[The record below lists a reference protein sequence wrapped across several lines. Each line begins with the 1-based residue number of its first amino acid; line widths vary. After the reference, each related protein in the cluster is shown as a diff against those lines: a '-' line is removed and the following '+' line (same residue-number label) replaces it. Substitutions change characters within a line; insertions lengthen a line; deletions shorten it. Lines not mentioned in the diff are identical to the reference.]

1 MDTSKTSSIKS
12 LLLQAWRERWTDVR
26 WGINIKNVLPRGV
39 SGDVYDLADCIL
51 QEALVGPG
59 PNNLFLSYL
68 THCLSAQVVSY
79 GAVLSSIGRFQ
90 SFFKPPCILSLLQ
103 LLYSIQAKIT
113 CHGNEEE
120 CIALCKAIVG
130 VTHWLYLCMCHSIGK
145 IVELKQSTEHGLI
158 LEKACE
164 SLSFFSESTFLKALL
179 YIGKHE
185 EPTVYSQL
193 VQKQQELETKL
204 SQSQSFSIPKDT
216 LEGAL
221 NLVRLVD
228 DMPKISLSSCVSG
241 RVPKQPLV
249 CSLNANVAIEA
260 VLNPASDIQGTVDH
274 LLLMKK
280 LLNLSSAEL
289 YCEIIRAG
297 FMGLANG
304 SNEDLKW
311 AAFTFLKVPQ
321 LLLKIHSARKDD
333 RQWEEELEAGLMQ
346 LLNYSPLLDLTDS
359 KCHCD
364 CLQYLLNEL
373 QKAELLTET
382 QAKALMHRRQTNT
395 QKQNLQRPDQQTP
408 QAGATLI
415 LRAEPTVTSILKT
428 LDSDYSKNQEGLLG
442 ILCHIISGKSFE
454 LILSAAAA
462 TGKLSSFVKKLIK
475 FNEYNK
481 QSSGEA
487 TKNAQTRALLFDI
500 TFLMLCHIAQ
510 HYGIHSMTFSEE
522 TRDSFFA
529 AWVPECLAEGGRY
542 NCPDKMLAG
551 CDPAK
556 VDLLLEQFM
565 SNSPDFKSNQAKWH
579 EVCVN
584 VPMAI
589 KEILIAWE
597 HGAISTDTVKMILDN
612 VKSRMC
618 CLPVCISAWL
628 CSYITVL
635 HHEERLKPMNMLQQF
650 MTPLASD
657 TVVSTEPGGERSGAQ
672 EQSLQQNPSYKE
684 RSTLMANIIKK
695 MMYDLHPPQHI
706 QVISHSLT
714 AKTPLWE
721 VMDQVFSV
729 AHSRGWIDW
738 RAIHSLDTLMC
749 VGGPQWFSDT
759 LVRQALKHDHLE
771 DLHRAIDLSF
781 GLFHVDIEQCA
792 LALLTQVLPNYLL
805 WETRQ
810 DFLTEPRGSALAR
823 LVVLSTFAALQA
835 RTNSPTLGMQ
845 RGGRKRPYWD
855 MELEEAMDESKR
867 MRPSKIRRGLNDSE
881 LLDDTPFA
889 LQCHSEENYRS
900 LDPLSKAV
908 ADTMRLLMAIASDSV
923 ISQRSVFPLLL
934 FEQVV
939 LCAGEEAHRVLQ
951 FAPLGLVPQLVR
963 SMPLLMSH
971 QLILALSSLQTSRAR
986 KVTARA
992 TCQLQIA
999 RSLNTTHLT

>member
-145 IVELKQSTEHGLI
+145 IVELKQSAEHGLI

-185 EPTVYSQL
+185 EPAVYAQL

-204 SQSQSFSIPKDT
+204 SQSQGFSIPKDT

-228 DMPKISLSSCVSG
+228 DMPKISASSCVSG

-260 VLNPASDIQGTVDH
+260 VLNPASDIQSTVDH

-280 LLNLSSAEL
+280 LLNLTSAEL

-297 FMGLANG
+297 FMGLAN
-304 SNEDLKW
+304 SSSEDLKW

-373 QKAELLTET
+373 QKVELLTET
-382 QAKALMHRRQTNT
+382 QAKALVHRRQTNT
-395 QKQNLQRPDQQTP
+395 QKQNLPRPDQQTS
-408 QAGATLI
+408 QALI

-428 LDSDYSKNQEGLLG
+428 LDSDYSKNQDGLLG

-481 QSSGEA
+481 Q
-487 TKNAQTRALLFDI
+487 
-500 TFLMLCHIAQ
+500 
-510 HYGIHSMTFSEE
+510 
-522 TRDSFFA
+522 
-529 AWVPECLAEGGRY
+529 
-542 NCPDKMLAG
+542 
-551 CDPAK
+551 
-556 VDLLLEQFM
+556 
-565 SNSPDFKSNQAKWH
+565 
-579 EVCVN
+579 
-584 VPMAI
+584 
-589 KEILIAWE
+589 
-597 HGAISTDTVKMILDN
+597 
-612 VKSRMC
+612 
-618 CLPVCISAWL
+618 
-628 CSYITVL
+628 
-635 HHEERLKPMNMLQQF
+635 
-650 MTPLASD
+650 
-657 TVVSTEPGGERSGAQ
+657 
-672 EQSLQQNPSYKE
+672 
-684 RSTLMANIIKK
+684 
-695 MMYDLHPPQHI
+695 
-706 QVISHSLT
+706 
-714 AKTPLWE
+714 
-721 VMDQVFSV
+721 
-729 AHSRGWIDW
+729 
-738 RAIHSLDTLMC
+738 
-749 VGGPQWFSDT
+749 WFSDT

-781 GLFHVDIEQCA
+781 GLFHIDIEQCA

-934 FEQVV
+934 FEQIV

-999 RSLNTTHLT
+999 RSLSSTHLT

>member
-145 IVELKQSTEHGLI
+145 IVELKQSAEHGLI

-185 EPTVYSQL
+185 EPAVYAQL

-204 SQSQSFSIPKDT
+204 SQSQGFSIPKDT

-228 DMPKISLSSCVSG
+228 DMPKISATSCVSG

-260 VLNPASDIQGTVDH
+260 VLNPASDIQSTVDH

-280 LLNLSSAEL
+280 LLNLTSAEL

-297 FMGLANG
+297 FMGLAN
-304 SNEDLKW
+304 SSSEDLKW

-373 QKAELLTET
+373 QKVELLTET
-382 QAKALMHRRQTNT
+382 QAKALVHRRQTNT
-395 QKQNLQRPDQQTP
+395 QKQNLPRPDQQTS
-408 QAGATLI
+408 QALI

-428 LDSDYSKNQEGLLG
+428 LDSDYSKNQ
-442 ILCHIISGKSFE
+442 
-454 LILSAAAA
+454 
-462 TGKLSSFVKKLIK
+462 
-475 FNEYNK
+475 
-481 QSSGEA
+481 
-487 TKNAQTRALLFDI
+487 D
-500 TFLMLCHIAQ
+500 
-510 HYGIHSMTFSEE
+510 
-522 TRDSFFA
+522 

-556 VDLLLEQFM
+556 VDLVLEQFM
-565 SNSPDFKSNQAKWH
+565 SNSSDFKNSQA
-579 EVCVN
+579 N
-584 VPMAI
+584 
-589 KEILIAWE
+589 
-597 HGAISTDTVKMILDN
+597 
-612 VKSRMC
+612 
-618 CLPVCISAWL
+618 
-628 CSYITVL
+628 YITVL

-650 MTPLASD
+650 MTPLTSENVA
-657 TVVSTEPGGERSGAQ
+657 STEPGSERSGAQ
-672 EQSLQQNPSYKE
+672 EQPLQQNPSYKE
-684 RSTLMANIIKK
+684 RSTLMSNIIKK

-706 QVISHSLT
+706 QVLSHSLT
-714 AKTPLWE
+714 VKTPLWG
-721 VMDQVFSV
+721 VMEEVFS
-729 AHSRGWIDW
+729 AARLKGWIDL
-738 RAIHSLDTLMC
+738 RAIQSLDTLMC

-781 GLFHVDIEQCA
+781 GLFHIDIEQCA

-934 FEQVV
+934 FEQIV

-999 RSLNTTHLT
+999 RSLSSTHLT